1 MKKQLLWMWAAILFC
16 GLVMPLSSCSDNDDA
31 KDNGGNVVPDSGS
44 DNYTIEVGPGMKLNV
59 NEFET
64 RVPRTS
70 DYDQDIFNTLKGLDR
85 VTDVKPYKLN
95 VEYGNDGKAIKTV
108 TAYYFN
114 YKQDIDHGNPS
125 LGWFKQ
131 QCVLTVAGKDRPTVV
146 HTNGY
151 ALSGADVNKYVND
164 LDSLRI
170 PTLVG
175 LIGGNCLW
183 VEHRYQ
189 GWSLPEGW
197 TNKWNYLS
205 AKQQSDDIHAVVT
218 AIKSSG
224 IISKSS
230 KWIAT
235 GVSKDGETTAYYAY
249 HYPTDMDAY
258 VPFCAPFLTDLHDSR
273 PNAYITYEGDVALG
287 SRKDKIITAFRT
299 FFSNKKLQAEAVALF
314 KKMYPDRVVNASD
327 EELRLGLLQAM
338 YGNHFSKMSYV
349 APKKWEGLIPSA
361 TDGAE
366 AYLTYI
372 MADENTRY
380 GDESNQEYNM
390 RNDYADDFYDSE
402 FDIFDFLDGLSP
414 SPRRAQ
420 NFVVRNDP
428 YEMQCM
434 IDLGNIGWNVE
445 WVKDIITNAE
455 RDALIPVRKPYEY
468 GLTYDNGKFIN
479 AFLNGMKTSNCH
491 MLFVYGKQ
499 DPWTG
504 AAIAKEGERG
514 NLGPNSTA
522 IYIEDGI
529 HNDFYE
535 YWTPAEQATYKQWL
549 KEQGFT
555 PVK

>member
-1 MKKQLLWMWAAILFC
+1 
-16 GLVMPLSSCSDNDDA
+16 
-31 KDNGGNVVPDSGS
+31 
-44 DNYTIEVGPGMKLNV
+44 
-59 NEFET
+59 
-64 RVPRTS
+64 
-70 DYDQDIFNTLKGLDR
+70 
-85 VTDVKPYKLN
+85 
-95 VEYGNDGKAIKTV
+95 
-108 TAYYFN
+108 
-114 YKQDIDHGNPS
+114 
-125 LGWFKQ
+125 
-131 QCVLTVAGKDRPTVV
+131 
-146 HTNGY
+146 
-151 ALSGADVNKYVND
+151 
-164 LDSLRI
+164 
-170 PTLVG
+170 
-175 LIGGNCLW
+175 
-183 VEHRYQ
+183 
-189 GWSLPEGW
+189 
-197 TNKWNYLS
+197 
-205 AKQQSDDIHAVVT
+205 
-218 AIKSSG
+218 
-224 IISKSS
+224 
-230 KWIAT
+230 
-235 GVSKDGETTAYYAY
+235 
-249 HYPTDMDAY
+249 
-258 VPFCAPFLTDLHDSR
+258 
-273 PNAYITYEGDVALG
+273 
-287 SRKDKIITAFRT
+287 
-299 FFSNKKLQAEAVALF
+299 
-314 KKMYPDRVVNASD
+314 
-327 EELRLGLLQAM
+327 M

-390 RNDYADDFYDSE
+390 RNGYADDFYDPE
-402 FDIFDFLDGLSP
+402 LDIFDFLDGLSP

>member
-1 MKKQLLWMWAAILFC
+1 
-16 GLVMPLSSCSDNDDA
+16 
-31 KDNGGNVVPDSGS
+31 
-44 DNYTIEVGPGMKLNV
+44 
-59 NEFET
+59 
-64 RVPRTS
+64 
-70 DYDQDIFNTLKGLDR
+70 
-85 VTDVKPYKLN
+85 
-95 VEYGNDGKAIKTV
+95 
-108 TAYYFN
+108 
-114 YKQDIDHGNPS
+114 
-125 LGWFKQ
+125 
-131 QCVLTVAGKDRPTVV
+131 
-146 HTNGY
+146 
-151 ALSGADVNKYVND
+151 
-164 LDSLRI
+164 
-170 PTLVG
+170 
-175 LIGGNCLW
+175 
-183 VEHRYQ
+183 
-189 GWSLPEGW
+189 
-197 TNKWNYLS
+197 
-205 AKQQSDDIHAVVT
+205 
-218 AIKSSG
+218 
-224 IISKSS
+224 
-230 KWIAT
+230 
-235 GVSKDGETTAYYAY
+235 
-249 HYPTDMDAY
+249 
-258 VPFCAPFLTDLHDSR
+258 
-273 PNAYITYEGDVALG
+273 
-287 SRKDKIITAFRT
+287 
-299 FFSNKKLQAEAVALF
+299 
-314 KKMYPDRVVNASD
+314 
-327 EELRLGLLQAM
+327 
-338 YGNHFSKMSYV
+338 
-349 APKKWEGLIPSA
+349 
-361 TDGAE
+361 
-366 AYLTYI
+366 
-372 MADENTRY
+372 
-380 GDESNQEYNM
+380 M
-390 RNDYADDFYDSE
+390 RNDYADDFYDPE